1 MIVTLFVPM
10 IDIISLT
17 KIYKK
22 REKGI
27 FSRKKKILALDHI
40 DLHMNKREVFGLI
53 GPNGAGKTT
62 LIKILS
68 TLVIPD
74 EGTATI
80 NGYDLL
86 TQESKI
92 KELLGVVT
100 GEYARSLYWRLT
112 GKENLEFFSD
122 LYDMERKEAKERIE
136 ELLEFFDLTDWA
148 NELVMKYSTGMK
160 HKLAL
165 ARALLTDPPIL
176 LLDEPTTGIDP
187 KSSYDIR
194 KFVRGTLKNK
204 TILWTSHNLFEI
216 EQVCDRVAMINQGR
230 IMMQGDPGE
239 LKASYQT
246 YIKLR
251 VELTSQASGLFSDLE
266 GATMENEYV
275 FEVLCTDL
283 TATIQEIDDILR
295 ERHLKVKNIQ
305 TLTPSLED
313 LFIGKMEEEH
323 EPS

>member
-1 MIVTLFVPM
+1 M
-10 IDIISLT
+10 IDIKNLT

-22 REKGI
+22 REKGM
-27 FSRKKKILALDHI
+27 FSRKKRILALDDI
-40 DLHMNKREVFGLI
+40 SLRLNTKEVFGLI

-74 EGTATI
+74 NGTVTI

-86 TQESKI
+86 LQESKV

-122 LYDMERKEAKERIE
+122 LYDMERAEAEERIA
-136 ELLEFFDLTDWA
+136 ELLEFFGLTEWG

-187 KSSYDIR
+187 KSSHDI
-194 KFVRGTLKNK
+194 KQFVRRTLANK

-216 EQVCDRVAMINQGR
+216 EQVCDRVAMINKGR
-230 IMMQGDPGE
+230 IVMQGDPGE
-239 LKASYQT
+239 LKANYQS

-251 VELTSQASGLFSDLE
+251 VELASQASQLFEGLDGSVV
-266 GATMENEYV
+266 ENEYV

-283 TATIQEIDDILR
+283 TATLHEIDEILR
-295 ERHLKVKNIQ
+295 EHNLRVKNVQ
-305 TLTPSLED
+305 TLVPTLED

-323 EPS
+323 ESS

>member
-1 MIVTLFVPM
+1 M
-10 IDIISLT
+10 IDIINLT

-40 DLHMNKREVFGLI
+40 DLNVNRGEVFGLI

-68 TLVIPD
+68 TLIIPD
-74 EGTATI
+74 EGMVTI
-80 NGYDLL
+80 DGYDLS

-112 GKENLEFFSD
+112 GRENLEFFSD
-122 LYDMERKEAKERIE
+122 LYDIEKNKAKERIE
-136 ELLEFFDLTDWA
+136 ELLGFFNLISWA

-187 KSSYDIR
+187 KSSHDIK
-194 KFVRGTLKNK
+194 KFVRENLSHK
-204 TILWTSHNLFEI
+204 TVLWTSHNLFEI
-216 EQVCDRVAMINQGR
+216 EQVCDRVTMINEGR
-230 IMMQGDPGE
+230 IVMQGNPEE
-239 LKASYQT
+239 LKNSYQT
-246 YIKLR
+246 YIKLKI
-251 VELTSQASGLFSDLE
+251 ELVDQNSLLFKDLE
-266 GATMENEYV
+266 GISIENGYV

-283 TATIQEIDDILR
+283 TNSLQKIDDIVR
-295 ERHLKVKNIQ
+295 EHSLKIKTIH

-313 LFIGKMEEEH
+313 LFIGKMGEGH
-323 EPS
+323 ESR

>member
-1 MIVTLFVPM
+1 M
-10 IDIISLT
+10 IDIKNLT

-22 REKGI
+22 REKGM
-27 FSRKKKILALDHI
+27 FSRKKRILALDDI
-40 DLHMNKREVFGLI
+40 SLRLNTKEVFGLI

-74 EGTATI
+74 EGTVTI

-86 TQESKI
+86 LQEAEV

-122 LYDMERKEAKERIE
+122 LYDMERAEAEERIA
-136 ELLEFFDLTDWA
+136 ELLEFFGLTEWG

-187 KSSYDIR
+187 KSSHDI
-194 KFVRGTLKNK
+194 KQFVRRTLANK

-216 EQVCDRVAMINQGR
+216 EQVCDRVAMINKGR
-230 IMMQGDPGE
+230 IVMQGDPGE
-239 LKASYQT
+239 LKTNYQS

-251 VELTSQASGLFSDLE
+251 VELTSQASKLFKGLDGSLV
-266 GATMENEYV
+266 ENEYV

-283 TATIQEIDDILR
+283 TATLHEIDEILR
-295 ERHLKVKNIQ
+295 EHDLRVKNVQ
-305 TLTPSLED
+305 TLVPSLED
-313 LFIGKMEEEH
+313 LFIGKMEEEY
-323 EPS
+323 ESS

>member
-1 MIVTLFVPM
+1 M
-10 IDIISLT
+10 IDIKNLT
-17 KIYKK
+17 KFYKK
-22 REKGI
+22 KEKGF
-27 FSRKKKILALDHI
+27 FSKKKKILALDRI
-40 DLHMNKREVFGLI
+40 SLHVNEREVFGLI

-68 TLVIPD
+68 TLIIPD

-86 TQESKI
+86 MQESKI

-122 LYDMERKEAKERIE
+122 LYDMEKGEAQKRIE

-148 NELVMKYSTGMK
+148 HELVMKYSTGMK

-194 KFVRGTLKNK
+194 KFVRGNLKNK

-216 EQVCDRVAMINQGR
+216 EQVCDRVAMVNKGK
-230 IMMQGDPGE
+230 IMMEGYPGE
-239 LKASYQT
+239 LKANYQS

-251 VELTSQASGLFSDLE
+251 VELMSQTSQFFKNLE
-266 GATMENEYV
+266 GASIENDYV

-283 TATIQEIDDILR
+283 TAALQEIDDILR
-295 ERHLKVKNIQ
+295 QHFLKVKSIQ
-305 TLTPSLED
+305 TRTPSLED
-313 LFIGKMEEEH
+313 LFIEKMEEEH
-323 EPS
+323 EPL

>member
-1 MIVTLFVPM
+1 MPV
-10 IDIISLT
+10 IDTRNLT

-27 FSRKKKILALDHI
+27 FSRKKKILALDHV
-40 DLHMNKREVFGLI
+40 DLTINKNEIFGII

-68 TLVIPD
+68 TLVLPD
-74 EGTATI
+74 EGTAVI

-86 TQESKI
+86 TQESKV

-122 LYDMERKEAKERIE
+122 LYDMERTEAKRRIE
-136 ELLEFFDLTDWA
+136 ELFEFFGLSDWA

-165 ARALLTDPPIL
+165 ARALLTDPLIL

-187 KSSYDIR
+187 KSSHDIR
-194 KFVRGTLKNK
+194 HFVRESLKDK
-204 TILWTSHNLFEI
+204 TVLWTSHNLFEI
-216 EQVCDRVAMINQGR
+216 EQVCDRVAMINKGR
-230 IMMQGDPGE
+230 IVMQGSPEE
-239 LKASYQT
+239 LKASYQS
-246 YIKLR
+246 YKKLR
-251 VELTSQASGLFSDLE
+251 VELTSPVSEIFKALE
-266 GATMENEYV
+266 GVFIENEYV
-275 FEVLCTDL
+275 LEVLCTDL
-283 TATIQEIDDILR
+283 TATFHELDRIVSTHNIE
-295 ERHLKVKNIQ
+295 VKSIQ

-323 EPS
+323 GTS

>member
-1 MIVTLFVPM
+1 M
-10 IDIISLT
+10 IDIKNLT

-22 REKGI
+22 REKGM
-27 FSRKKKILALDHI
+27 FSRKKRILALDDI
-40 DLHMNKREVFGLI
+40 SLRLNTKEVFGLI

-74 EGTATI
+74 KGTVTI

-86 TQESKI
+86 LQEAKV

-122 LYDMERKEAKERIE
+122 LYDMERTEAEERIA
-136 ELLEFFDLTDWA
+136 ELLEFFGLTDWG

-187 KSSYDIR
+187 KSSHDI
-194 KFVRGTLKNK
+194 KQFVRRTLANK

-216 EQVCDRVAMINQGR
+216 EQVCDRVAMINKGR
-230 IMMQGDPGE
+230 IVMQGDPGE
-239 LKASYQT
+239 LKANYQS

-251 VELTSQASGLFSDLE
+251 VELTSQASKLFKGLDGSLV
-266 GATMENEYV
+266 ENEYV

-283 TATIQEIDDILR
+283 TATLHEIDEILR
-295 ERHLKVKNIQ
+295 EHDLKVKNVQ
-305 TLTPSLED
+305 TLVPSLED
-313 LFIGKMEEEH
+313 LFIGKMEEEY
-323 EPS
+323 ESS

>member
-1 MIVTLFVPM
+1 M
-10 IDIISLT
+10 
-17 KIYKK
+17 
-22 REKGI
+22 
-27 FSRKKKILALDHI
+27 ALDHI
-40 DLHMNKREVFGLI
+40 DLHVNKNEVFGII

-74 EGTATI
+74 EGTAII

-122 LYDMERKEAKERIE
+122 LYDMERTAAKERIE
-136 ELLEFFDLTDWA
+136 ELLEFFDLTEWA

-165 ARALLTDPPIL
+165 ARALLNNPPVL

-187 KSSYDIR
+187 KSSHDI
-194 KFVRGTLKNK
+194 KQFVRTSLSEK
-204 TILWTSHNLFEI
+204 TVLWTSHNLFEI
-216 EQVCDRVAMINQGR
+216 EQVCDRVAMIHRGK
-230 IMMQGDPGE
+230 IVMEGSPEE
-239 LKASYQT
+239 LKTSYQT

-251 VELTSQASGLFSDLE
+251 VELIGPASELFKDLE
-266 GATMENEYV
+266 GVLIENEYV

-283 TATIQEIDDILR
+283 TATLQEVDDIIR
-295 ERHLKVKNIQ
+295 NNNVEVKTIQ
-305 TLTPSLED
+305 TLTPTLED
-313 LFIGKMEEEH
+313 LFIKKVEADH

>member
-1 MIVTLFVPM
+1 V
-10 IDIISLT
+10 IDIRNLT

-22 REKGI
+22 REKGL
-27 FSRKKKILALDHI
+27 FTKKKKILALDHI
-40 DLHMNKREVFGLI
+40 DLHVNKNEVFGII

-74 EGTATI
+74 EGTAII

-122 LYDMERKEAKERIE
+122 LYDMERTAAKERIE
-136 ELLEFFDLTDWA
+136 ELLEFFDLTEWA

-165 ARALLTDPPIL
+165 ARALLNNPPVL

-187 KSSYDIR
+187 KSSHDI
-194 KFVRGTLKNK
+194 KQFVRTSLSEK
-204 TILWTSHNLFEI
+204 TVLWTSHNLFEI
-216 EQVCDRVAMINQGR
+216 EQVCDRVAMIHRGK
-230 IMMQGDPGE
+230 IVMEGSPEE
-239 LKASYQT
+239 LKTSYQT

-251 VELTSQASGLFSDLE
+251 VELIGPASELFKDLE
-266 GATMENEYV
+266 GVLIENEYV

-283 TATIQEIDDILR
+283 TATLQEVDDIIR
-295 ERHLKVKNIQ
+295 NNNVEVKAIQ
-305 TLTPSLED
+305 TLTPTLED
-313 LFIGKMEEEH
+313 LFIKKVEADH

>member
-1 MIVTLFVPM
+1 M
-10 IDIISLT
+10 IDIKNLT

-22 REKGI
+22 REKGM
-27 FSRKKKILALDHI
+27 FSRKKRILALDDI
-40 DLHMNKREVFGLI
+40 SLRLNTKEVFGLI

-74 EGTATI
+74 EGTVTI

-86 TQESKI
+86 LQEAEV

-122 LYDMERKEAKERIE
+122 LYDMERAEAEERIA
-136 ELLEFFDLTDWA
+136 ELLEFFGLTEWG

-187 KSSYDIR
+187 KSSHDI
-194 KFVRGTLKNK
+194 KQFVRRTLANK

-216 EQVCDRVAMINQGR
+216 EQVCDRVAMINKGR
-230 IMMQGDPGE
+230 IVMQGDPGE
-239 LKASYQT
+239 LKTNYQS

-251 VELTSQASGLFSDLE
+251 VELTSQASKLFKELDGSLV
-266 GATMENEYV
+266 ENEYV
-275 FEVLCTDL
+275 FEILCTDL
-283 TATIQEIDDILR
+283 TATLHEIDEILR
-295 ERHLKVKNIQ
+295 EHDLRVKNVQ
-305 TLTPSLED
+305 TLVPSLED
-313 LFIGKMEEEH
+313 LFIGKMEEEY
-323 EPS
+323 ESS

>member
-1 MIVTLFVPM
+1 M
-10 IDIISLT
+10 IDIKNLT

-22 REKGI
+22 REKGM
-27 FSRKKKILALDHI
+27 FSRKKRILALDDI
-40 DLHMNKREVFGLI
+40 SLRLNTKEVFGLI

-74 EGTATI
+74 EGTVTI

-86 TQESKI
+86 LQEAEV

-122 LYDMERKEAKERIE
+122 LYDMERAEAEERIA
-136 ELLEFFDLTDWA
+136 ELLEFFGLTEWE

-187 KSSYDIR
+187 KSSHDI
-194 KFVRGTLKNK
+194 KQFVRRTLANK

-216 EQVCDRVAMINQGR
+216 EQVCDRVAMINKGR
-230 IMMQGDPGE
+230 IVMQGDPGE
-239 LKASYQT
+239 LKTNYQS

-251 VELTSQASGLFSDLE
+251 VELASQASKLFKGLDGSLV
-266 GATMENEYV
+266 ENEYV

-283 TATIQEIDDILR
+283 TATLHEIDEILR
-295 ERHLKVKNIQ
+295 EHDLRVKNVQ
-305 TLTPSLED
+305 TLVPSLED
-313 LFIGKMEEEH
+313 LFIGKMEEEY
-323 EPS
+323 ESS

>member
-1 MIVTLFVPM
+1 M
-10 IDIISLT
+10 IDIKNLT

-22 REKGI
+22 REKGM
-27 FSRKKKILALDHI
+27 FSRKKRILALDDI
-40 DLHMNKREVFGLI
+40 SLRLNTKEVFGLI

-74 EGTATI
+74 NGTVTI

-86 TQESKI
+86 LQESKV

-122 LYDMERKEAKERIE
+122 LYDMERAEAEERIA
-136 ELLEFFDLTDWA
+136 ELLEFFGLTEWS

-187 KSSYDIR
+187 KSSHDI
-194 KFVRGTLKNK
+194 KQFVRRTLANK

-216 EQVCDRVAMINQGR
+216 EQVCDRVAMINKGR
-230 IMMQGDPGE
+230 IVMQGDPGE
-239 LKASYQT
+239 LKANYQS

-251 VELTSQASGLFSDLE
+251 VELASQASQLFEGLDGSVV
-266 GATMENEYV
+266 ENEYV

-283 TATIQEIDDILR
+283 TATLHEIDEILR
-295 ERHLKVKNIQ
+295 EHNLRVKNVQ
-305 TLTPSLED
+305 TLVPTLED

-323 EPS
+323 ESS